1 MCRRSTNHLYDN
13 RPNRIL
19 VSLLPEEA
27 IAIFFV
33 LKIIFFAY
41 HWPAVHRYTET
52 NDRTS
57 DLSTNRSTFQH
68 PRPRNLRYRS
78 SCQAVSLPN

>member
-41 HWPAVHRYTET
+41 HWLAVHRYTET
-52 NDRTS
+52 ND
-57 DLSTNRSTFQH
+57 LSTNRSIFQH

>member
-13 RPNRIL
+13 MPNRIL

-41 HWPAVHRYTET
+41 HWLAVHRYTET

-57 DLSTNRSTFQH
+57 TNRSIFQH
-68 PRPRNLRYRS
+68 PRPRNLRYHS
-78 SCQAVSLPN
+78 SCQAASLPN